1 MADTEPLV
9 LEHLREEYRLA
20 EFNETT
26 CEEDPIR
33 QFRQWFADAKAA
45 ILKEPNAMALATA
58 TPDGKPSNRI
68 VLLKEVDG
76 EDFIFYT
83 SYTSRKGREFE
94 VNSACALVFFWA
106 ELERQVRVEG
116 HVQKVSR
123 EKSDRYFRGR
133 PKGSRLGALVS
144 NQSEILPGRQPLE
157 EKLTNLEAK
166 YVGTDDVPTPDYW
179 GGYSVVPETIEF
191 WQGRANRLHDRLLYS
206 RRQGSDW
213 RIERLSP

>member
-68 VLLKEVDG
+68 V
-76 EDFIFYT
+76 
-83 SYTSRKGREFE
+83 S
-94 VNSACALVFFWA
+94 
-106 ELERQVRVEG
+106 
-116 HVQKVSR
+116 
-123 EKSDRYFRGR
+123 
-133 PKGSRLGALVS
+133 
-144 NQSEILPGRQPLE
+144 LE